1 MPSIGQQQVPFK
13 PQSKQS
19 NSPKSIEN
27 EFKAQFG
34 KTFLEAAA
42 MAVSE
47 SDASEQQKMDD
58 RKYAYTSEKKF
69 KDDEDERCELLG
81 RVRML
86 GIKMVNTDDTE
97 DPVV

>member
-1 MPSIGQQQVPFK
+1 MPSISQQPMQFK
-13 PQSKQS
+13 PQLKQN

-47 SDASEQQKMDD
+47 SSASEQQKMDD
-58 RKYAYTSEKKF
+58 RKYTYTSEKKF
-69 KDDEDERCELLG
+69 KDEEDERRELLG
-81 RVRML
+81 QIRML